1 MQIADAQLNIFDN
14 LPPVIK
20 DKAVFICA
28 EKHVKKH
35 KIAEKLINTERNEV
49 IKMEEITKTEPNVQS
64 TNTETQQQ
72 SKPEQQSEDKTPTV
86 EELMAQLATEKAN
99 AVKNKQALDKALR
112 EKGEVT
118 KALRAKQTAEEQE
131 AEAKAEAERQQ
142 KEQYEETLKELNHI
156 KAVSAYKNIS
166 ENAVESLIEAV
177 ADCDHVSIAQ
187 LIDNEVKAAVATAK
201 AEWQKSRPRVNAGS
215 YSGLTKEQIMAI
227 TDRSQ
232 RRQAIAENPEL
243 FNI

>member
-1 MQIADAQLNIFDN
+1 
-14 LPPVIK
+14 
-20 DKAVFICA
+20 
-28 EKHVKKH
+28 
-35 KIAEKLINTERNEV
+35 
-49 IKMEEITKTEPNVQS
+49 MEEITKTEPNAQS
-64 TNTETQQQ
+64 KNTETQPQ
-72 SKPEQQSEDKTPTV
+72 SKPEQPPENKTPTV